1 MSSQVPFQVAPE
13 VSLDSNARLARI
25 PATVRHIHLIGVAGS
40 AMAALAGM
48 LAARGYR
55 VTGSDNQLYEPTA
68 SLLQRLRIEIRHSY
82 GADNLT
88 PAPDL
93 VVVGNVV
100 PRANPEA
107 QALLASS
114 IPYVS
119 MPEAL
124 WHFFLRDRR
133 VLMVA
138 GTHGKTTSTAMMAH
152 VLEAA
157 GRDPSMLVGGVA
169 RDFGTNY
176 RLGDGPDFV
185 IEGDEYDTAFFDKGP
200 KFLHYHA
207 AGAILTAVEFDHAD
221 IYRDLDH
228 VKSSFRTL
236 AAQLGEPDERAA
248 HANVDRPAA
257 LAVTDNS
264 SVPTAPAN
272 VTRPAKLISKDD
284 DTSAAVAT
292 DGNSSTAAAATDGNS
307 STAAVAT
314 DGNSNTAAV
323 ATDGSSSTVSA
334 THTSVRAA
342 HANPARVL
350 VVCADFP
357 HALEVSAA
365 SAARR
370 LTFGLSAGEFRAT
383 SITIGPAGARFS
395 IERDG
400 ARIATDLQLPIGGR
414 MNVANAL
421 GVWVL
426 LREFGLADDEL
437 ARGFKTFGGV
447 KRRQEVVGEARGITV
462 IDDFAHHPTAI
473 GVTLEAVAERYA
485 GRRLLAA
492 FEPRSNTARRSV
504 FQHGFAAAFDRAAR
518 VYLGAVY
525 FKENDPIPAADRL
538 DTDLLAAAI
547 AARGPAAASLA
558 TTAAILERIVA
569 EARPGDVVVCMSNGP
584 FDGLPQ
590 RLLAALQ

>member
-1 MSSQVPFQVAPE
+1 MLSEVAPETAPE
-13 VSLDSNARLARI
+13 VSAESRARLARI
-25 PATVRHIHLIGVAGS
+25 PATIRHIHLIGVAGS

-48 LAARGYR
+48 LSARGYR

-68 SLLQRLRIEIRHSY
+68 SLLKGLRIDIRHSY
-82 GADNLT
+82 DAANLA

-100 PRANPEA
+100 PRANREA

-114 IPYVS
+114 IAYLS

-124 WHFFLRDRR
+124 WHLFLRDRR

-176 RLGDGPDFV
+176 RLGSGRDFV

-200 KFLHYHA
+200 KFLHYRA
-207 AGAILTAVEFDHAD
+207 NGAIITAVEFDHAD

-228 VKSSFRTL
+228 VKSSFRALATQMDQTRTAATQENKPATL
-236 AAQLGEPDERAA
+236 TAQDKAA
-248 HANVDRPAA
+248 HI
-257 LAVTDNS
+257 
-264 SVPTAPAN
+264 PTAQEHDR
-272 VTRPAKLISKDD
+272 VL
-284 DTSAAVAT
+284 AT
-292 DGNSSTAAAATDGNS
+292 QGNA
-307 STAAVAT
+307 
-314 DGNSNTAAV
+314 
-323 ATDGSSSTVSA
+323 
-334 THTSVRAA
+334 
-342 HANPARVL
+342 ARVI

-365 SAARR
+365 ARARR
-370 LTFGLSAGEFRAT
+370 LTFGLKAGEFRAT
-383 SITIGPAGARFS
+383 DIAIGPFGARFS

-400 ARIATDLQLPIGGR
+400 ARIATNLELPIGGR

-426 LREFGLADDEL
+426 LREFGLGDDEL
-437 ARGFKTFGGV
+437 AHGLKTFAGV
-447 KRRQEVVGEARGITV
+447 KRRQEMVGEARGIAV

-473 GVTLEAVAERYA
+473 TATLEALAERYA
-485 GRRLLAA
+485 GRRILAA

-525 FKENDPIPAADRL
+525 FKENDPLLPADRL
-538 DTDLLAAAI
+538 DTDALASAI
-547 AARGPAAASLA
+547 AARGPVASCFA
-558 TTAAILERIVA
+558 TTDAILERIA
-569 EARPGDVVVCMSNGP
+569 ADAQPGDVVVCMSNGP

-590 RLLAALQ
+590 RLLTALT